1 MKHWLTVGAILG
13 GISVLLGAFGA
24 HALKEIL
31 VPERLVTY
39 ETAVRYQFYHALALL
54 AVGGFSADNVWAG
67 RAGALFTLGIVLFA
81 GSLYLLCATGLTML
95 GAITPLGGLSFMAG
109 WICLALASRQ

>member
-13 GISVLLGAFGA
+13 GLSVLLGAFGA
-24 HALKEIL
+24 HLLGGVLA
-31 VPERLVTY
+31 PERLVTY

-54 AVGGFSADNVWAG
+54 AVGHFEADNVWAG
-67 RAGALFTLGIVLFA
+67 RAGTLFTVGVALFA